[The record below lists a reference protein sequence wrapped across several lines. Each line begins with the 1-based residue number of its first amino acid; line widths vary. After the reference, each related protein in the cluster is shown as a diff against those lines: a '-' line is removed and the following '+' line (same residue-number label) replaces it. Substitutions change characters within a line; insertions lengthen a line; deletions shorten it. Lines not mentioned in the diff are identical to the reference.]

1 MDRLQTG
8 SETKP
13 VPLAL
18 GENRKR
24 QYTPVMTPSP
34 ASVLL
39 MGDPRLREVSLPV
52 EDIRDPDFVGERQAL
67 AATLEAFRKAHGF
80 GRAVS
85 APQIGVAKRF
95 ISLNL
100 DGRPQTMVNP
110 VIVWRDARTFT
121 LWDDCMSFP
130 FMLVRVSRIESIS
143 VEFIDEQGRVRVWE
157 KLDRAT
163 SELLQHEIDHLDG
176 ILAVDRA
183 VDRHALVSREV
194 FEADPEVFTGQVDYT
209 IGGG

>member
-1 MDRLQTG
+1 
-8 SETKP
+8 
-13 VPLAL
+13 
-18 GENRKR
+18 
-24 QYTPVMTPSP
+24 MTEKTYAPPMSP
-34 ASVLL
+34 APARVLL
-39 MGDPRLREVSLPV
+39 IGDPRLREVSAPV
-52 EDIRDPDFVGERQAL
+52 GDVRDPDFVGKRHLL
-67 AATLEAFRKAHGF
+67 ASTLEDFRKSHGF

-95 ISLNL
+95 ISINL
-100 DGRPQTMVNP
+100 DDHPRTMVNP
-110 VIVWRDARTFT
+110 DIVWRDARTFT

-130 FMLVRVSRIESIS
+130 FLLVRVSRSESVS
-143 VEFIDEQGRVRVWE
+143 VQFSDEQGRIQIWE
-157 KLDRAT
+157 RLDRAT

-194 FEADPEVFTGQVDYT
+194 FAANREAFEKQVDYT